1 MDLGNVSQNPSGKDS
16 SLQIP
21 LRTFCDSQEDVKI
34 STLTGVG
41 KKWILIPK
49 DDFEEFKTSMEEV
62 AAGAVA
68 MELEVGPEM

>member
-16 SLQIP
+16 PLQIP

-34 STLTGVG
+34 STLTAVG

-62 AAGAVA
+62 PAGAVA